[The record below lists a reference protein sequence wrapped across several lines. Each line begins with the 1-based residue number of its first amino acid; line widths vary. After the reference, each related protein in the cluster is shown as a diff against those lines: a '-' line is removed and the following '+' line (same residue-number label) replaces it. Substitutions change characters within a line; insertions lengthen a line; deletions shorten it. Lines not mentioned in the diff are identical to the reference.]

1 MDLKIKNR
9 TALITGASQGI
20 GLEIAKSLAA
30 EGVRCILIARNSDA
44 LQSAVKS
51 LSGNGHEYYSL
62 DLMKPGLAE
71 RVVSKILEVQSIDIC
86 IHNLGGTLGVRSA
99 TADIEDWFDV
109 LMFNA
114 GVAIRINN
122 LLIPKM
128 IDANYGRIVHISSI
142 SSESLRGSAPYAAAK
157 AFLNAYIKVLA
168 REKAKNNIVISGI
181 LPGAVYSE
189 GGHWDENSPHNAIN
203 REEFYKKKD
212 DFLRHH
218 HAIGR
223 LGFASEISP
232 WALFLCSE
240 QASFAIGTLIP
251 IDGGTM

>member
-1 MDLKIKNR
+1 MDLGLKNK
-9 TALITGASQGI
+9 TAIITGASQGI

-30 EGVRCILIARNSDA
+30 EGVRCILISRNSDA

-51 LSGNGHEYYSL
+51 LSGYGHEYHSL
-62 DLMKPGLAE
+62 DLMLPGLTE
-71 RVVSKILEVQSIDIC
+71 STMSKILEVQKIDIC
-86 IHNLGGTLGVRSA
+86 IHNLGGTLGVKSS
-99 TADIEDWFDV
+99 TADIKDWFDV
-109 LMFNA
+109 LMFNV
-114 GVAIRINN
+114 GIAIRINN

-128 IDANYGRIVHISSI
+128 IEANYGRIVHISSI
-142 SSESLRGSAPYAAAK
+142 SGESLRGSAPYAAAK

-168 REKAKNNIVISGI
+168 RENAKNNIVISGV

-189 GGHWDENSPHNAIN
+189 GGHWDENSPHNAIDKDA
-203 REEFYKKKD
+203 FYKKKE

-223 LGFASEISP
+223 LGLASEISP
-232 WALFLCSE
+232 WALFLSSE